1 MSRALVCLL
10 LSAAALADEIELSD
24 GTLMRGAVSF
34 TKGAV
39 LKLTVEK
46 RKYRI
51 DPVDVAVLE
60 LKVEKESM
68 ERPYTFKNPGD
79 PTKSYGEGRYPLR
92 NLRCR
97 LTRRDGKVLEGDLIS
112 TIVYLLPAGS
122 DDKVRFKL
130 VRQQKGEVGQALDD
144 LVYLR
149 AVRFRPMGAFEP
161 GTIRGALDVPHSLQE
176 VVAYH
181 RERDGVYRGKVAEG
195 NTFEIPGLPPGT
207 YDLFAQ
213 TTNEFLHPLQGD
225 LPGLEEVRKSTEM
238 AADFFEEREVF
249 LLTGTREAARALV
262 LKYRVGKTSYEREL
276 EGAKLWR
283 LEMWLWHAL
292 ETEWRLDRRVFLF
305 RGQKKEEDVAR
316 TPRRLEGFGGLEL
329 SAGAT
334 LEVKR

>member
-10 LSAAALADEIELSD
+10 LCAAAVADEVELSD
-24 GTLMRGAVSF
+24 GTVMRGAVTF
-34 TKGAV
+34 TKGTV
-39 LKLTVEK
+39 LKLTAK
-46 RKYRI
+46 RRKHRI
-51 DPVDVAVLE
+51 DPADVAVLE
-60 LKVEKESM
+60 MEVDKQSM

-79 PTKSYGEGRYPLR
+79 PTKSYGEGLYPLR

-97 LTRRDGKVLEGDLIS
+97 LTRKDGKVLEGDLIS
-112 TIVYLLPAGS
+112 TIVYLLPAGAE
-122 DDKVRFKL
+122 DRIRFKL
-130 VRQQKGEVGQALDD
+130 VRQQKGKVGEALDD

-149 AVRFRPMGAFEP
+149 AIRFRSAEAFTP
-161 GTIRGALDVPHSLQE
+161 ATIRGTLDVPHALES

-181 RERDGVYRGKVAEG
+181 RERNGVYRGSVADG
-195 NTFEIPGLPPGT
+195 NAFEVPGLPPGT

-213 TTNEFLHPLQGD
+213 TTNEFLHPLEGD
-225 LPGLEEVRKSTEM
+225 LPGLDEVRKSTAM

-283 LEMWLWHAL
+283 LEVWLWHAL
-292 ETEWRLDRRVFLF
+292 EAEWRLDRRVLLF

-316 TPRRLEGFGGLEL
+316 TPRRLERLGGLRL
-329 SAGAT
+329 AAGAT